1 MLSKLARQNKAAL
14 LQASLNKKLTMKMP
28 LADSTSSDSIS
39 FTDSSFQD
47 EFEQQ
52 ETAEEIIK
60 EYSRFRE
67 LADNTLVSLE
77 NS

>member
-1 MLSKLARQNKAAL
+1 
-14 LQASLNKKLTMKMP
+14 MKMP
-28 LADSTSSDSIS
+28 LADSSSSDSIS

-67 LADNTLVSLE
+67 LADKSLE
-77 NS
+77 SYENS

>member
-1 MLSKLARQNKAAL
+1 
-14 LQASLNKKLTMKMP
+14 MKMP
-28 LADSTSSDSIS
+28 LADSSSSDSIS

-67 LADNTLVSLE
+67 LADKSLDSYK